1 MSTPDFAY
9 SAFYFPQQLEALLRL
24 KATSWPEH
32 TETDAHDPAVQ
43 LLRLWAIVGHLQA
56 CRLDHTARELYLPT
70 LRLRSSLIG
79 LARLLD
85 YDLDPPTPAEVD
97 LVASISGKLTTS
109 QVVVRAHSQF
119 GTSGGVLF
127 ELDDDDD
134 LEAGPTDAF
143 EVYRN
148 DGGVFTDLTSSLPV
162 AGLWGTPVE
171 NDALVIRSGG
181 GLMFN
186 KIDLE
191 VEGAAGFSVRWEY
204 RDDSR
209 EIEPDLVA
217 VLGGGL
223 RFLVGTAIGSS
234 PADGL
239 VVTITCKANGVS
251 TTGTVYYDPAAP
263 GGAANTVEIA
273 TFLGQ
278 SSPSGS
284 VADYLISAEWV
295 ELPDL
300 EDGTEGLTTSGT
312 VTWSLPQDDDR
323 RWAKSDSPST
333 GTDDFEVR
341 VRVVDPSGA
350 TAPDL
355 AAVGESRKTSYSLW
369 FPVRQGQR
377 VEDKLGTTDSGSA
390 GQTFDLPREPFTS
403 LVGLTVDG
411 EDWTQVST
419 LLTAS
424 SLDKVFTLREQP
436 DGAWRVKFGDG
447 TNGRIPGASVQ
458 VVATYRIGGDT
469 SGNVG
474 ANAITRDR
482 SGNSKV
488 SAVTNPRAATGWVA
502 AEGSDEASLD
512 VSREQVPASLRT
524 LQRAVTPSDCEAL
537 ALEFTTADGSAVASR
552 VLAVEEA
559 NGVKTIG
566 LLVVGPAGVVPAA
579 ADLAELDTY
588 LNGETIGLQ
597 RVGGV
602 LMVNH
607 ELTSEG
613 YTAKVIDVTATITVL
628 ADYAANAQ
636 AKIEAA
642 LQSILHPLAKRMLQ
656 DDDGVWSESTSY
668 LWDWGDNGGEVALG
682 VLIAAIVTST
692 NGVANVAIATP
703 AADVGLAPGELP
715 TCGTLSITIVS
726 L

>member
-9 SAFYFPQQLEALLRL
+9 SAFYYPQQLEALLRL

-32 TETDAHDPAVQ
+32 TETDAHDPAIQ

-70 LRLRSSLIG
+70 LQLRSSLIA
-79 LARLLD
+79 LARLID

-109 QVVVRAHSQF
+109 QVVIRAHSQF
-119 GTSGGVLF
+119 STSGGVLF
-127 ELDDDDD
+127 EYDSDDD

-143 EVYRN
+143 EVWRN

-171 NDALVIRSGG
+171 NDALVFRQGG
-181 GLMFN
+181 GLMFD
-186 KIDLE
+186 KLELE
-191 VEGAAGFSVRWEY
+191 VEGAAGFTVRWEY
-204 RDDSR
+204 RDDTR

-223 RFLVGTAIGSS
+223 RFLVGTAIGTS

-239 VVTITCKANGVS
+239 EVTITCKANGVS

-300 EDGTEGLTTSGT
+300 DDGTEGLTTSGT

-323 RWAKSDSPST
+323 RWIKSDSAST
-333 GTDDFEVR
+333 GADDFEVR
-341 VRVVDPSGA
+341 VRVVDPTA
-350 TAPDL
+350 PTAPDL
-355 AAVGESRKTSYSLW
+355 DSVSEARKTAYTVW
-369 FPVRQGQR
+369 FEVVQGQR
-377 VEDKLGTTDSGSA
+377 VEDKLGTTDTGSA
-390 GQTFDLPREPFTS
+390 GQTFDLPREPFMS

-411 EDWTQVST
+411 EDWTRVST
-419 LLTAS
+419 LLTAAS
-424 SLDKVFTLREQP
+424 IDKVFTLREQP
-436 DGAWRVKFGDG
+436 DGAWRVTFGNG
-447 TNGRIPGASVQ
+447 TNGRIPASSVQ
-458 VVATYRIGGDT
+458 VVATYRIGGDVT
-469 SGNVG
+469 GNAG
-474 ANAITRDR
+474 ADAITRDR

-502 AEGSDEASLD
+502 AEGSDADSLE
-512 VSREQVPASLRT
+512 VARQQVPASLRT
-524 LQRAVTPSDCEAL
+524 LNRAVTPEDCEAL
-537 ALEFTTADGSAVASR
+537 ALEFETSDERTIAAR

-559 NGVKTIG
+559 NGLKTIG
-566 LLVVGPAGVVPAA
+566 LLVVGPAGVVPEA
-579 ADLAELDTY
+579 ADLAELDDY
-588 LNGETIGLQ
+588 FNGDQVGLQ

-602 LMVNH
+602 LLANN

-613 YTAKVIDVTATITVL
+613 YTARSIDVTVTVTVL
-628 ADYAANAQ
+628 EDYADNAQ

-642 LQSILHPLAKRMLQ
+642 LASIVHPLAKRMLQ
-656 DDDGVWSESTSY
+656 DDDGVWSESSSY
-668 LWDWGDNGGEVALG
+668 LWEWGDNGGEVARG
-682 VLIAAIVTST
+682 ILIAAIATAT
-692 NGVANVAIATP
+692 NGVVNISLAAP
-703 AADVGLAPGELP
+703 AADVTLNPGELP
-715 TCGTLSITIVS
+715 SLGTLSVTIVEA
-726 L
+726 

>member
-9 SAFYFPQQLEALLRL
+9 SAFYYTQQLEALLRL

-32 TETDAHDPAVQ
+32 TETDAHDPAIQ

-70 LRLRSSLIG
+70 LRLRSSLIA
-79 LARLLD
+79 LARLID

-109 QVVVRAHSQF
+109 QVVIKAHSQF
-119 GTSGGVLF
+119 STSGGVLY
-127 ELDDDDD
+127 EYNEDDGI
-134 LEAGPTDAF
+134 EAGPTDAF
-143 EVYRN
+143 EVWRD
-148 DGGVFTDLTSSLPV
+148 DGGVLTELTSSLPV

-171 NDALVIRSGG
+171 NDALVFRQGG

-191 VEGAAGFSVRWEY
+191 VEGAAGFTVRWEY
-204 RDDSR
+204 RDDTRS
-209 EIEPDLVA
+209 IEPDLVA
-217 VLGGGL
+217 VLNGGL
-223 RFLVGTAIGSS
+223 RFLVGTAIGTS

-284 VADYLISAEWV
+284 VADYLISAEWI

-300 EDGTEGLTTSGT
+300 DDGTDGLASSGT

-323 RWAKSDSPST
+323 RWIKSDT
-333 GTDDFEVR
+333 VGGGDDFEVR
-341 VRVVDPSGA
+341 VRVVDPSGP

-355 AAVGESRKTSYSLW
+355 ASVTEARKTAYSLW
-369 FPVRQGQR
+369 FEVVQGQR
-377 VEDKLGTTDSGSA
+377 VEDKLGSTDTGSA
-390 GQTFDLPREPFTS
+390 GQTFDLPREPFMS

-411 EDWTQVST
+411 EDWTRVSS

-436 DGAWRVKFGDG
+436 DGAWRVTFGDG
-447 TNGRIPGASVQ
+447 TNGRIPGNSVQ
-458 VVATYRIGGDT
+458 VVATYRIGGGE
-469 SGNVG
+469 SGNAG
-474 ANAITRDR
+474 ADAITRDR
-482 SGNSKV
+482 SGNSKI
-488 SAVTNPRAATGWVA
+488 SAVTNPRAATGWLA
-502 AEGSDEASLD
+502 AEGSDDDSLE
-512 VSREQVPASLRT
+512 VARQQVPASLRT

-537 ALEFTTADGSAVASR
+537 ALEFETSDERTIASR

-566 LLVVGPAGVVPAA
+566 LVVVGPAGVVPEA
-579 ADLAELDTY
+579 ADLAELEDY
-588 LNGETIGLQ
+588 FNGETIGLQ

-602 LMVNH
+602 LLINH
-607 ELTSEG
+607 ELTAEG
-613 YTAKVIDVTATITVL
+613 YTARSIDVSVTVTVL
-628 ADYAANAQ
+628 EDYSDNAQ

-642 LQSILHPLAKRMLQ
+642 LASILHPLAKRMLQ
-656 DDDGVWSESTSY
+656 DDDGVWSESSSY
-668 LWDWGDNGGEVALG
+668 LWEWGDNGGVVAKG
-682 VLIAAIVTST
+682 MLIAAIATAT
-692 NGVANVAIATP
+692 NGVVNISLATP
-703 AADVGLAPGELP
+703 AADVTLLDGELP
-715 TCGTLSITIVS
+715 TLGTLSVTIVEA
-726 L
+726 